1 MSSACFSRCHCHFWL
16 MSPSYPFISNMET
29 PAAYSLA
36 TTTSKTAARR
46 RTLHLRLGPLATQT
60 MAQYIFPQ
68 RPLHRDGNGSTK
80 HPPVISPQT

>member
-16 MSPSYPFISNMET
+16 MSPSCPFISNMET
-29 PAAYSLA
+29 PAAYS
-36 TTTSKTAARR
+36 

-80 HPPVISPQT
+80 HPPVLSLQT

>member
-16 MSPSYPFISNMET
+16 MSPSCPFISNMET

-36 TTTSKTAARR
+36 TTTSKTAAQAHPSSSTRSTR
-46 RTLHLRLGPLATQT
+46 YSNNGP
-60 MAQYIFPQ
+60 IHIPQ

-80 HPPVISPQT
+80 HPPV